1 MVGSNARNAM
11 KMTLDLILIVDSHEK
26 NSRGYKNIMLASRRV
41 GRVVEKTSGRE
52 ALEFLEELK
61 RMQGK
66 LPDMVFVSTSLPDMQ
81 CWDFLDTY
89 QKNFGELRDN
99 SIVMLTATSDVKNL
113 IKSAV
118 HPEVQ
123 DFLIHPIMDSEV
135 ERVMNDFAYHQR
147 YQLHSI
153 QRQAG

>member
-1 MVGSNARNAM
+1 MNM
-11 KMTLDLILIVDSHEK
+11 DLILIVESNLK
-26 NSRGYKNIMLASRRV
+26 NSRGYKNIMLTSRRV
-41 GRVVEKTSGRE
+41 GRVVEKTSGKE
-52 ALEFLEELK
+52 ALEFLKDVELSN
-61 RMQGK
+61 GK
-66 LPDMVFVSTSLPDMQ
+66 LPDMVFVSTTLPDMQ

-89 QKNFGELRDN
+89 RKNFGELRDN

-123 DFLIHPIMDSEV
+123 DFLIHPVMDSEV

-147 YQLHSI
+147 YHMHSI